1 LEKTIQKL
9 FPQWKIV
16 NSAKPLAGQLKNL
29 LPSDG
34 KENKIHLFFTDQ
46 TAFLEEMIKRIPLKG
61 EIKTLEL
68 KTKVGI
74 I

>member
-1 LEKTIQKL
+1 LEETTKKL
-9 FPQWKIV
+9 FLQWEIV
-16 NSAKPLAGQLKNL
+16 NSAKPLAGKLKDL

-34 KENKIHLFFTDQ
+34 KEDKIHLFFTDQ
-46 TAFLEEMIKRIPLKG
+46 TAFLEEMIKRMHLKG
-61 EIKTLEL
+61 KIKTLEV